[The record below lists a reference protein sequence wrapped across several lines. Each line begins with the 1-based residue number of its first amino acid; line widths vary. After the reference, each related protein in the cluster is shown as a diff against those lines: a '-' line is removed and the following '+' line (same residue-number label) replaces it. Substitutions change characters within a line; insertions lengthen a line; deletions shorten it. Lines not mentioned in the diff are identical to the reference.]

1 MIVSEFHLTKFI
13 TKKQMKKFL
22 GLFVTITIISCS
34 SGDSD
39 PAPEPENNVPTASS
53 YILPNNNGVCTGEEI
68 SDTEIRVDFQWN
80 DFQDVEDNN
89 LDYTFTLRNLTT
101 NLVVATENLTGTS
114 TMVTLEKGTSYSWNV
129 EATDSEGD
137 SVTGATWQFQTPF
150 NAISNYLPFPA
161 TLTSPDNGATVAT
174 LDVVFTWVG
183 NDPDEGE
190 TELLEYAVY
199 VDTANPP
206 VQEVAN
212 MLTAETHTETLTA
225 GVYYWKIQSKDPSGN
240 ISNSE
245 IRQFIIE

>member
-1 MIVSEFHLTKFI
+1 
-13 TKKQMKKFL
+13 MKKYL
-22 GLFVTITIISCS
+22 GLFTVVLFISCS

-39 PAPEPENNVPTASS
+39 PAPEPENNAPTASS

-68 SDTEIRVDFQWN
+68 SETEIRVDFQWN
-80 DFQDVEDNN
+80 AFQDVEDNN
-89 LDYTFTLRNLTT
+89 LDYTFTLRSLAT
-101 NLVVATENLTGTS
+101 NLVVATENLSGTS
-114 TMVTLEKGTSYSWNV
+114 TNVVLEKGTSYSWTV

-137 SVTGATWQFQTPF
+137 SVTGSTWQFQTPF

-161 TLTSPDNGATVAT
+161 TLTSPDNGVTITTTNIV
-174 LDVVFTWVG
+174 LTWEG
-183 NDPDEGE
+183 NDPDDGE

-199 VDTANPP
+199 VDSVNPP

-212 MLTAETHTETLTA
+212 MLTAETHTETLMT
-225 GVYYWKIQSKDPSGN
+225 GIYYWKIQSKDPSGN